1 MAAAD
6 TVIRGGTVVTAQSSF
21 RGDVAITDG
30 VITAVGT
37 GSSIAAGER
46 EIDAT
51 GKLVFPGA
59 IDCHVHLNLDGWA
72 LGSRMAARS
81 GLTTLIPFVGYEASR
96 EEALPEAI
104 ARIKDEIRGAL
115 VTDVSLNFILFNTPY
130 IYRELPRA
138 VELGV
143 AAYKVFMTYKSG
155 PMMSPDGNI
164 LRAMETIAGA
174 GGLLQLHCENGEV
187 LDYLHERAIEEGRT
201 SPGDYPATCPP
212 WAEVSPVGGG
222 DPPGDRDGTL
232 GRLPDLRGPPQYRRG
247 PPPRDR
253 SPGMWTARLDRD
265 LSTLPPPG

>member
-6 TVIRGGTVVTAQSSF
+6 TVIRGGTVVTAQSPF

-96 EEALPEAI
+96 EE
-104 ARIKDEIRGAL
+104 
-115 VTDVSLNFILFNTPY
+115 TP
-130 IYRELPRA
+130 A
-138 VELGV
+138 
-143 AAYKVFMTYKSG
+143 
-155 PMMSPDGNI
+155 
-164 LRAMETIAGA
+164 
-174 GGLLQLHCENGEV
+174 
-187 LDYLHERAIEEGRT
+187 
-201 SPGDYPATCPP
+201 
-212 WAEVSPVGGG
+212 
-222 DPPGDRDGTL
+222 
-232 GRLPDLRGPPQYRRG
+232 
-247 PPPRDR
+247 
-253 SPGMWTARLDRD
+253 
-265 LSTLPPPG
+265 